1 MILCLDD
8 NLETGNKEA
17 KLVYDV
23 VAQIKLT
30 LEQGKSARTIDLD
43 SNQLDL
49 IKDLNLLTLKPV
61 LYVCNV
67 DDASV
72 VNGNHHTKSFIDA
85 VADENAQVMF
95 VSAEI
100 ESDMIDM
107 EEEDKMMFLEDM
119 GLKESGVNRI
129 IKSRPRFF

>member
-1 MILCLDD
+1 MEVLHENYSKNELHKI
-8 NLETGNKEA
+8 G
-17 KLVYDV
+17 
-23 VAQIKLT
+23 
-30 LEQGKSARTIDLD
+30 
-43 SNQLDL
+43 
-49 IKDLNLLTLKPV
+49 LLSTKPK

-72 VNGNHHTKSFIDA
+72 VNGNKHTESFTES
-85 VADENAQVMF
+85 VKYENAQIMF

-129 IKSRPRFF
+129 IKSAYELLNYQTYFPPSCDLGTN